1 MKKIKKYICTECK
14 AEYISA
20 ENTLPHLVFWDN
32 GHICSPQLYGEQ
44 EDKRIKKT
52 KVTVEDDIW
61 TTWYN

>member
-1 MKKIKKYICTECK
+1 MKKIKKYICTQCK
-14 AEYISA
+14 ADYTSA
-20 ENTLPHLVFWDN
+20 GNTLPYLVFWYN

-44 EDKRIKKT
+44 EDKRIKNT